1 MLCFCRITL
10 STSDMVSTERFN
22 FVRVL
27 AIVRL
32 LYKFTGEEINPLFCQ
47 QQNPELFELFLR
59 LHKNI
64 LSDKFKYK
72 YKRNSIN

>member
-1 MLCFCRITL
+1 M
-10 STSDMVSTERFN
+10 
-22 FVRVL
+22 
-27 AIVRL
+27 RL

-72 YKRNSIN
+72 YKRYKLNKALNFTGGENTLFSPTFTAVFVVSGM